1 MTREEPNINH
11 TNTIKSGTQPKIIW
25 DDANIKSVY
34 AEFAQVKAAREEVML
49 LFGTK
54 RTKQLDQNEIQV
66 KLNQRIVLNPTAA
79 KRLAIQLEIGIRD
92 YEAKF
97 GSPDNKAGIR
107 TTLMPTPPLKPP
119 LFRSKKGADN
129 VNVLFQFLENHRI
142 RPAFESSCEFLE
154 RKLLG
159 NRFLLGFEKRMLKE
173 NPDGKILDIC
183 EKMNMPKDFMVVL
196 LENLPE
202 ANIVGFGFGEEG
214 ETFIVKAY
222 LEFGD
227 RFYRAIKTNRYKPE
241 PYLSHL
247 GFKWH
252 ADDSNK
258 KALTKY
264 TCFPG
269 YSSKEILER
278 LDDFYRDK
286 EDRSLEI
293 VRGILTLAAGR
304 VDTEKFLYLD
314 VKEENNP
321 RSSFD
326 INLYAAN
333 LQIKEVYS
341 FLLEMCRHYSIPSEQ
356 FYNLYNS
363 MENQIFGHIAGGLDR
378 EGRDF
383 ITIYFGK

>member
-1 MTREEPNINH
+1 
-11 TNTIKSGTQPKIIW
+11 
-25 DDANIKSVY
+25 
-34 AEFAQVKAAREEVML
+34 
-49 LFGTK
+49 
-54 RTKQLDQNEIQV
+54 QLDQNELQV
-66 KLNQRIVLNPTAA
+66 KLNERIVLNPIAA

-92 YEAKF
+92 YESRF
-97 GSPDNKAGIR
+97 GSPDGKAEIR
-107 TTLMPTPPLKPP
+107 TILKPTPPLHPP
-119 LFRSKKGADN
+119 LFRSEKGADK
-129 VNVLFQFLENHRI
+129 VHLLFQFLEDHQI

-159 NRFLLGFEKRMLKE
+159 NRFLLGFEKRMIHQ

-183 EKMNMPKDFMVVL
+183 GKMNMPKDFLVAL

-202 ANIVGFGFGEEG
+202 AKIVGFGFGEEG

-269 YSSKEILER
+269 YSSQEILER
-278 LDDFYRDK
+278 LDDFYKDK
-286 EDRSLEI
+286 NSSPLEI
-293 VRGILTLAAGR
+293 IRGILTLAASRIG
-304 VDTEKFLYLD
+304 TEKFLYLD

-321 RSSFD
+321 RLSFD

-333 LQIKEVYS
+333 LQMKEIYS
-341 FLLEMCRHYSIPSEQ
+341 FLLEMCRYYSIPSEQ
-356 FYNLYNS
+356 FHNLYES
-363 MENQIFGHIAGGLDR
+363 MKTQIFGHLAGGVDR

-383 ITIYFGK
+383 LTIYFGK

>member
-1 MTREEPNINH
+1 VATDQLNINRG
-11 TNTIKSGTQPKIIW
+11 NAIISGNRLKVVW
-25 DDANIKSVY
+25 DDTNIKSVY

-54 RTKQLDQNEIQV
+54 RTTQLDQNELQV
-66 KLNQRIVLNPTAA
+66 KLNERIVLSPIAA
-79 KRLAIQLEIGIRD
+79 KRLAIQLENGIRD
-92 YEAKF
+92 YESRY
-97 GSPDNKAGIR
+97 GSLSGKAEIR
-107 TTLMPTPPLKPP
+107 TSLKTTPPLHPP
-119 LFRSKKGADN
+119 LFRLKKGVEK
-129 VNVLFQFLENHRI
+129 VNLLFQFLEDHQI

-159 NRFLLGFEKRMLKE
+159 NRFLLGFEKRMLRQ
-173 NPDGKILDIC
+173 NPDGKLLDIC
-183 EKMNMPKDFMVVL
+183 TKMNMPKDFLVAL

-202 ANIVGFGFGEEG
+202 AKIVGFGFGEEG
-214 ETFIVKAY
+214 ETCIVKAY

-252 ADDSNK
+252 ADDSKK

-269 YSSKEILER
+269 YRSEEILER
-278 LDDFYRDK
+278 LDDLYRDK
-286 EDRSLEI
+286 DGSPLEI
-293 VRGILTLAAGR
+293 IRGILTLAAGR
-304 VDTEKFLYLD
+304 AGRKKFLYLD

-341 FLLEMCRHYSIPSEQ
+341 FLLEMCRHYSIPSEE
-356 FYNLYNS
+356 FHNLYAS
-363 MENQIFGHIAGGLDR
+363 MKTQIFGHLAGGLDR

-383 ITIYFGK
+383 LTIYFGE

>member
-1 MTREEPNINH
+1 MDQPN
-11 TNTIKSGTQPKIIW
+11 TNRSNSIRSGNQPKIIW
-25 DDANIKSVY
+25 DDTNMKSVY
-34 AEFAQVKAAREEVML
+34 AEFAQVKAAREEIML

-54 RTKQLDQNEIQV
+54 RATQSDQNELQV
-66 KLNQRIVLNPTAA
+66 KLNERIVLNPIAA
-79 KRLAIQLEIGIRD
+79 KRLAIQLENGIRD
-92 YEAKF
+92 YEARF
-97 GSPDNKAGIR
+97 GFLDGKSEIR
-107 TTLMPTPPLKPP
+107 TILKPTPPLNPP
-119 LFRSKKGADN
+119 LFRSEKGAEKVDL
-129 VNVLFQFLENHRI
+129 LFQFLEDHQI

-159 NRFLLGFEKRMLKE
+159 NRFLLGFEKRMIHQ

-183 EKMNMPKDFMVVL
+183 GKMNMPKDFLVAL

-202 ANIVGFGFGEEG
+202 AKIVGFGFGEEG
-214 ETFIVKAY
+214 ETCIVKAY

-252 ADDSNK
+252 VDDSNK

-269 YSSKEILER
+269 YSSQEILER
-278 LDDFYRDK
+278 LDDFYKDK
-286 EDRSLEI
+286 NSSPLEI
-293 VRGILTLAAGR
+293 VRGILTLAASR
-304 VDTEKFLYLD
+304 VGTEKFLYLD

-333 LQIKEVYS
+333 LRIKEVYS
-341 FLLEMCRHYSIPSEQ
+341 FFLEMCRHYSIPSEQ
-356 FYNLYNS
+356 FNNLYES
-363 MENQIFGHIAGGLDR
+363 MKTQIFGHLAGGLDR

-383 ITIYFGK
+383 LTIYFGK

>member
-1 MTREEPNINH
+1 MAKEE
-11 TNTIKSGTQPKIIW
+11 TNTNHINTIRSGTQPKIIW
-25 DDANIKSVY
+25 DDTNMKSVY

-54 RTKQLDQNEIQV
+54 QTRQLDQNELQV
-66 KLNQRIVLNPTAA
+66 KLNERIVLNPIAA

-92 YEAKF
+92 YESRF
-97 GSPDNKAGIR
+97 GSPDGKAEIR
-107 TTLMPTPPLKPP
+107 TILKPTPPLHPP
-119 LFRSKKGADN
+119 LFRSEKGADK
-129 VNVLFQFLENHRI
+129 VNLLFQFLEDHQI

-159 NRFLLGFEKRMLKE
+159 NRFLLGFEKRMIHQ

-183 EKMNMPKDFMVVL
+183 GKMNMPKDFLVAL

-202 ANIVGFGFGEEG
+202 AKIVGFGFGEEG

-269 YSSKEILER
+269 YSSQEILER
-278 LDDFYRDK
+278 LDDFYKDK
-286 EDRSLEI
+286 NSSPLEI
-293 VRGILTLAAGR
+293 IRGILTLAASRIG
-304 VDTEKFLYLD
+304 TEKFLYLD

-321 RSSFD
+321 RLSFD

-333 LQIKEVYS
+333 LQMKEIYS
-341 FLLEMCRHYSIPSEQ
+341 FLLEMCRYYSIPSEQ
-356 FYNLYNS
+356 FHNLYES
-363 MENQIFGHIAGGLDR
+363 MKTQIFGHLAGGVDR

-383 ITIYFGK
+383 LTIYFGK